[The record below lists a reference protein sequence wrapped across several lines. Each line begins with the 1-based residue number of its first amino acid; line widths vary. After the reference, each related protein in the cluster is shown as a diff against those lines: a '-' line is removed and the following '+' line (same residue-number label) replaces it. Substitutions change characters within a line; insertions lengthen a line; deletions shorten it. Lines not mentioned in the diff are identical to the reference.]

1 MTTAAS
7 TVPSATAR
15 RRWLAAGIILGLAIA
30 VLAFGLYRLAN
41 RHEFVEYRM
50 EHAHDSPTAIAAAP
64 DGSIWFTIDSA
75 SALGRVQDGKVI
87 RLSKPTENLEPTGLA
102 VAADGS
108 AWFTDAPAKQV
119 SRMTPAGELTSV
131 TLEMPVARLG
141 GIAVAADGAV
151 WFAEASAYSVT
162 RLKDGA
168 LKRHVIESV
177 RGGPY
182 GVAVGPDGSAW
193 VTLQAANQLLR
204 IAPDGSMRAFDIPTR
219 GSSPSDIRVDAQG
232 VVWFLEFR
240 GNKLGRL
247 ENGAFQEFALGEQ
260 NVGPTGLAV
269 APDGA
274 VWFGMLRTGSLG
286 RFQDGT
292 IRTIKLPRE
301 NARPYGV
308 AVDAAGNVWYADIS
322 GYVGML
328 KK

>member
-1 MTTAAS
+1 MTAS
-7 TVPSATAR
+7 VVAPPTAR
-15 RRWLAAGIILGLAIA
+15 RGWLTAGVIFGLALA

-41 RHEFVEYRM
+41 RHEFVEYKM
-50 EHAHDSPTAIAAAP
+50 EHARDSPTAIAAAP

-87 RLSKPTENLEPTGLA
+87 RLPKPTENLEPVGLA

-119 SRMTPAGELTSV
+119 SRMTPTGELTSV
-131 TLEMPVARLG
+131 TLEMPIARLG
-141 GIAVAADGAV
+141 AIAVAPDGAV
-151 WFAEASAYSVT
+151 WFAEGSAYSVT

-204 IAPDGSMRAFDIPTR
+204 IAPEGPMRAFDIPTR
-219 GSSPSDIRVDAQG
+219 GSAPSDIRVDAQG

-240 GNKLGRL
+240 SNKLGRL
-247 ENGAFQEFALGEQ
+247 EDGKFQEFELAEH
-260 NVGPTGLAV
+260 NVAPTGLAV

-286 RFQDGT
+286 RFQDGK
-292 IRTIKLPRE
+292 IRTVKLPRE
-301 NARPYGV
+301 NARPYSV
-308 AVDAAGNVWYADIS
+308 TVDAAGNVWYADIS

-328 KK
+328 RR

>member
-1 MTTAAS
+1 MSTAAS
-7 TVPSATAR
+7 AVPPATAR
-15 RRWLAAGIILGLAIA
+15 RLWLAAGLILGLAIA
-30 VLAFGLYRLAN
+30 VLAFGLYRLAS
-41 RHEFVEYRM
+41 RQEFVEYKM
-50 EHAHDSPTAIAAAP
+50 EDPHDIPTAIAAAP

-75 SALGRVQDGKVI
+75 SAVGRVQDGKVL
-87 RLSKPTENLEPTGLA
+87 RLPKPTENLEPIGLA

-119 SRMTPAGELTSV
+119 SRMTPAGELSSV
-131 TLEMPVARLG
+131 TLEMPIARLG
-141 GIAVAADGAV
+141 GIAAAADGAV
-151 WFAEASAYSVT
+151 WFAEGSAYSIT

-182 GVAVGPDGSAW
+182 GVAVGPDGSVWA
-193 VTLQAANQLLR
+193 TLQAANQVLR
-204 IAPDGSMRAFDIPTR
+204 ISPDGAMRSFDIPTR

-240 GNKLGRL
+240 SSKLGRL
-247 ENGAFQEFALGEQ
+247 ENGKFQEFELGEH
-260 NVGPTGLAV
+260 VAPTGLAV

-286 RFQDGT
+286 RFQNGK
-292 IRTIKLPRE
+292 IRAVKLPRE

-308 AVDAAGNVWYADIS
+308 AVDGEGNVWYADIS

-328 KK
+328 KR

>member
-1 MTTAAS
+1 MTSAAS
-7 TVPSATAR
+7 AVPSAAAR

-30 VLAFGLYRLAN
+30 VLAFGLHRLAN
-41 RHEFVEYRM
+41 RHEFVEHKM
-50 EHAHDSPTAIAAAP
+50 DDPHDIPTAIAAAP
-64 DGSIWFTIDSA
+64 DGSVWFTIDAA
-75 SALGRVQDGKVI
+75 SAVGRVRDGRVI
-87 RLSKPTENLEPTGLA
+87 RLRKPTENLEPIGLA

-108 AWFTDAPAKQV
+108 AWFTDGPAKQV

-131 TLEMPVARLG
+131 TLEMPIARLG
-141 GIAVAADGAV
+141 GVAVAADGAV
-151 WFAEASAYSVT
+151 WFAEGSAYSIT

-182 GVAVGPDGSAW
+182 GVAVGPDGSVWA
-193 VTLQAANQLLR
+193 TLQAANQLLR
-204 IAPDGSMRAFDIPTR
+204 IAPDGTMRAFDIPTR
-219 GSSPSDIRVDAQG
+219 GSSPSDVRVDAQG

-247 ENGAFQEFALGEQ
+247 EGDKFEEYQLGEQ

-269 APDGA
+269 APDGV

-286 RFQDGT
+286 RFQDGK
-292 IRTIKLPRE
+292 IRAVKLPRE

-308 AVDAAGNVWYADIS
+308 ALDAAGNVWYTDIS

-328 KK
+328 ER